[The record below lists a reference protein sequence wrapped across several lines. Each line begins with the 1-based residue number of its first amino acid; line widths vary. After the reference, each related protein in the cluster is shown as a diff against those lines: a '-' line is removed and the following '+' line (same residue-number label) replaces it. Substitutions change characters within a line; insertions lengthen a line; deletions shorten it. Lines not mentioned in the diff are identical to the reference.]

1 MEGARPGHFVGVA
14 TVVAKLFAG
23 LRPDLRRPKGRPA
36 VGRGQAARPRP
47 SFPVDVVGCPTIRE
61 ADGLALSSRN
71 GYLDEQGRARALG
84 LSRGLMAAAD
94 AIAAGES
101 SGPALEAVAA
111 AESGLDLDYAELR
124 SQDEVVRLEVLDRP
138 AFLAVAA
145 AWLASG

>member
-1 MEGARPGHFVGVA
+1 
-14 TVVAKLFAG
+14 
-23 LRPDLRRPKGRPA
+23 
-36 VGRGQAARPRP
+36 
-47 SFPVDVVGCPTIRE
+47 
-61 ADGLALSSRN
+61 
-71 GYLDEQGRARALG
+71 
-84 LSRGLMAAAD
+84 MAAAD

-145 AWLASG
+145 RVAGVRLIDNIHIDWVAGRPQVDRGRWLDHPSLIEGD